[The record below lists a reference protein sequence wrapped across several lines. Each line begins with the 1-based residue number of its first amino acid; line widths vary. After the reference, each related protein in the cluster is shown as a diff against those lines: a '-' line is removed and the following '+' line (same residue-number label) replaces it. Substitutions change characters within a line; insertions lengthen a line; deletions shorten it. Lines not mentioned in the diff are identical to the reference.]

1 MRRHYVFPVLL
12 ATFAAGLYAC
22 TTDDTPGGGGP
33 GIDGGTPGSEAGP
46 IPTGGEAGAD
56 TGAVTD
62 ATVADST
69 VDAPVPPAPVTVVVA
84 NDRRVPVAGADVYF
98 VSSTG
103 TVTKVTTGADGR
115 AVGVGVVDGA
125 VFVGTESNVFQNPQ
139 RHLTT
144 VTGVVPG
151 DVIQVLVE
159 PPGNPFTLPQI
170 TGTAKTPPNTYLTLD
185 HGQCAQGDIGGENF
199 GITPSAACLD
209 ENGKF
214 TLAITAVDTQTD
226 TPKSRAIKQ
235 VSVAPD
241 GGAVVANVALADFV
255 NVTPKDVTY
264 TGQFP
269 AWSDN
274 SWRSAFFPV
283 GAQQFALAEGFEVPS
298 DPLTLYPLP
307 ASVSPNVVLHV
318 SASDF
323 KGNQRSQSARYR
335 RVPAAGAL
343 AENYG
348 TLLPRVHDPV
358 LSGTNVTWQADAPL
372 GVDATASLTL
382 DGNVKGDASQAFVS
396 WQVLFPAQSTT
407 TSFTLPAIPPALAAY
422 VANGPGWNFKNI
434 TLAASPQAPYA
445 LAHRVPSVLRRPEAH
460 FHRLP
465 AAGDLE
471 LRVTSVTTELA
482 R

>member
-12 ATFAAGLYAC
+12 VTFAAGLYAC
-22 TTDDTPGGGGP
+22 TTEDTPGGGGP
-33 GIDGGTPGSEAGP
+33 GIDAGTPGSEAGQL
-46 IPTGGEAGAD
+46 PTGEAGAD
-56 TGAVTD
+56 TGTVTD

-69 VDAPVPPAPVTVVVA
+69 IDAPAPPAPVTVVVA
-84 NDRRVPVAGADVYF
+84 NDRRAPVAGTDVYF
-98 VSSTG
+98 VSAAG
-103 TVTKVTTGADGR
+103 VVTKVTTGADGR
-115 AVGVGVVDGA
+115 AVGAGVVDGS
-125 VFVGTESNVFQNPQ
+125 VFVGIESNVFQNPQ

-144 VTGVVPG
+144 VTAVVPG

-170 TGTAKTPPNTYLTLD
+170 MGTAKTPVGTYLTLD
-185 HGQCAQGDIGGENF
+185 HGQCAQGDIAGENF
-199 GITPSAACLD
+199 AITPSAACLD

-214 TLAITAVDTQTD
+214 TLAITAVDSETGA
-226 TPKSRAIKQ
+226 PKSRAIKQ
-235 VSVAPD
+235 VGVAPD
-241 GGAVVANVALADFV
+241 GGTVVANFVLADFA
-255 NVTPKDVTY
+255 NITPKNVTY

-283 GAQQFALAEGFEVPS
+283 GAQQFALAEGFEVAS

-307 ASVSPNVVLHV
+307 ANISPNVVLHV

-323 KGNQRSQSARYR
+323 KGNQRSQSIRYR
-335 RVPAAGAL
+335 RVAVAGTL
-343 AENYG
+343 AENYS

-358 LSGTNVTWQADAPL
+358 LNGTNVTWQADAPL

-382 DGNVKGDASQAFVS
+382 DGNVKGDGGQAFVT
-396 WQVLFPAQSTT
+396 WQVIFPAQSTT
-407 TSFTLPAIPPALAAY
+407 TSFTVPTIPPALAAY

-445 LAHRVPSVLRRPEAH
+445 LAHRVPSVLRRPESH
-460 FHRLP
+460 LHRLP

-471 LRVTSVTTELA
+471 LRATSVSIELV